1 MEDVMALVSGAL
13 GDGMALATGALGGA
27 KDLRVECH
35 EWD

>member
-1 MEDVMALVSGAL
+1 MALVSGAL